1 MALSAAQIWHRIG
14 GFNALPDW
22 HPAVEKSELEEGG
35 TVRRPSLAGGGGAI
49 KVRESAQ
56 GGSEI
61 EWWSEFSPSGALEA
75 EAVLAIQG
83 ND

>member
-22 HPAVEKSELEEGG
+22 HPAVEESELEEGG
-35 TVRRPSLAGGGGAI
+35 TVRRPSLAGGGATI

-56 GGSEI
+56 GGSAI
-61 EWWSEFSPSGALEA
+61 EWSSGFSPSGAPEA